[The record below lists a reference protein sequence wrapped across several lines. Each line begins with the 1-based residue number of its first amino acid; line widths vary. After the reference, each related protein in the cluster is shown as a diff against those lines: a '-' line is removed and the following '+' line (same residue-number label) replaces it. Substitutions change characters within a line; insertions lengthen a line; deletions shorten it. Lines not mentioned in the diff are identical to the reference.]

1 MDVLLVCGA
10 APTVSHPRTH
20 GFVAALARYGHTVT
34 LVFADQAGTTF
45 DDLSPYCQRVVPV
58 RHRRDLAG
66 VVSSLI
72 SDGRFD
78 VAHLDSRAAALLG
91 RPLPIPTVVDATA
104 CISQRLEHATRTD
117 APLARVRH
125 VARLVW
131 IRRQELRRLKPF
143 HHIILASEDDL
154 LAFRAL
160 GLATATGARV
170 YTVPDTLDPE
180 RFAPPLHLRDPATV
194 LLDLRDL
201 SRSEARQALHLAT
214 RTLTTIWEVRP
225 DVQLTVLGAPA
236 RQLRGPLAHDPR
248 VLFVNPVHDSR
259 IYLTT
264 ATLALAPLAPT
275 MTTPHRVLE
284 ALATALPLVACERL
298 AHDVGGRDGEE
309 LLVAEGVS
317 ALARAALTL
326 LNDAPVRGRL
336 GRAACRLVE
345 RRHNWK
351 LAAMAL
357 TDVYAAA
364 TGSSLAEWRL
374 EVGLNRPLRSP
385 RAE

>member
-1 MDVLLVCGA
+1 M
-10 APTVSHPRTH
+10 SHPRTH

-34 LVFADQAGTTF
+34 LVFADRAGTAF
-45 DDLSPYCQRVVPV
+45 DDLSRYCQRVIPV

-66 VVSSLI
+66 VVSGLI
-72 SDGRFD
+72 SSGRFD
-78 VAHLDSRAAALLG
+78 VAHLDNPAAALLG
-91 RPLPIPTVVDATA
+91 RPLPIPTVVDATT
-104 CISQRLEHATRTD
+104 CVSLRLEHVTRTST
-117 APLARVRH
+117 PLVRIRH
-125 VARLVW
+125 AARLIW
-131 IRRQELRRLKPF
+131 LRRQELRRLKPF
-143 HHIILASEDDL
+143 QHIILASEDDL

-160 GLATATGARV
+160 GLAGATGARV
-170 YTVPDTLDPE
+170 YAVPDTLDPE

-201 SRSEARQALHLAT
+201 RRSEACQALHLAT
-214 RTLTTIWEVRP
+214 RTLTIIWEVRP

-236 RQLRGPLAHDPR
+236 RQLRGPRAHDPR

-264 ATLALAPLAPT
+264 ATLALAPLAST
-275 MTTPHRVLE
+275 LTTPHRALE
-284 ALATALPLVACERL
+284 ALATALPLVTCKRL
-298 AHDVGGRDGEE
+298 AHDLGGHDGEE

-317 ALARAALTL
+317 AMARATLTL
-326 LNDAPVRGRL
+326 LNDAPLRGRL

-345 RRHNWK
+345 RRHTWK
-351 LAAMAL
+351 LAAIAL

-364 TGSSLAEWRL
+364 AGSSLAEWRL

-385 RAE
+385 PAD